1 MRAGSAYRRL
11 VLFIHLRVV
20 VLSPCD
26 VMEKGLGLLIFI
38 LRGFLGTDKFNV
50 ILPYVVVLCACKR

>member
-1 MRAGSAYRRL
+1 MRAG
-11 VLFIHLRVV
+11 LFIHLRVV

-50 ILPYVVVLCACKR
+50 ILRYVVVLCACKP